1 MADCRL
7 VAFRRFGAK
16 QPDGIPPQRHD
27 TRLEEA
33 TTMQVTIAKKAGA
46 CYGVNRALELAMG
59 CVDAPQPVHTLGPLI
74 HNPLV
79 VASLS
84 RKGIEEAAD
93 LDEAKSGTVVIRSH
107 GMPPQVIDE
116 ARARG
121 FNVVDATCPFVSKV
135 QKNARLLAD
144 EGYRVVIIGE
154 SGHAEVEGIRAWC
167 GDAVL
172 AVVEEPE
179 ELPCELPKRV
189 GIVVQ
194 TTQSEERYERVVGFI
209 EEHCDDVRAFKTIC
223 SATQQRQESAKELAA
238 ACDCMI
244 VIGGRNSGNT
254 RRLVEICE
262 SSCPTHHI
270 ESAVELDASWFADVD
285 HVGVTAG
292 ASTPQTH
299 IDEVVAALEEL

>member
-1 MADCRL
+1 
-7 VAFRRFGAK
+7 
-16 QPDGIPPQRHD
+16 
-27 TRLEEA
+27 
-33 TTMQVTIAKKAGA
+33 MQVTVAKKAGA
-46 CYGVNRALELAMG
+46 CYGVNRALELALG

-79 VASLS
+79 VASLAA
-84 RKGIEEAAD
+84 KGIEEASG
-93 LDEAKSGTVVIRSH
+93 LDEARSGTVVIRSH
-107 GMPPQVIDE
+107 GMPPQIIDE
-116 ARARG
+116 ARNRG

-144 EGYRVVIIGE
+144 EGYSVVIIGE

-179 ELPCELPKRV
+179 ELPATLPDKV

-194 TTQSEERYERVVGFI
+194 TTQSEERYERVVGYI
-209 EEHCDDVRAFKTIC
+209 HQRCGDVQAFKTIC
-223 SATQQRQESAKELAA
+223 SATQQRQQSAKELAA
-238 ACDCMI
+238 SCDCMI

-254 RRLVEICE
+254 RRLVEICAE
-262 SSCPTHHI
+262 SCPAHHI
-270 ESAVELDASWFADVD
+270 ESASELDASWFDGVE

-292 ASTPQTH
+292 ASTPQAH
-299 IDEVVAALEEL
+299 IDEVVSALKAL

>member
-1 MADCRL
+1 MGEKVDGPLSPTWFQR
-7 VAFRRFGAK
+7 AK
-16 QPDGIPPQRHD
+16 GMDF
-27 TRLEEA
+27 
-33 TTMQVTIAKKAGA
+33 MKVTVAKKAGA

-79 VASLS
+79 VASLGL
-84 RKGIEEAAD
+84 KGIDEAAD
-93 LDEAKSGTVVIRSH
+93 LDEAQCGTVVIRSH

-116 ARARG
+116 ARRRG

-179 ELPCELPKRV
+179 QLPLPLPEKV

-194 TTQSEERYERVVGFI
+194 TTQSEERYDRVVSFI
-209 EEHCDDVRAFKTIC
+209 DERCKDVRAFKTIC

-254 RRLVEICE
+254 RRLVEICS
-262 SSCPTHHI
+262 SSCSTHHI
-270 ESAVELDASWFADVD
+270 ESAAELEPAWFAGAG

-292 ASTPQTH
+292 ASTPQSH
-299 IDEVVAALEEL
+299 IDEVVRALEEL